1 MIIDARNLNLNSL
14 TANNNAK
21 TTKASQAKTEELVR
35 NLDKAEGSFFV
46 RQDSLESLIGQSA
59 GKTDTYTTS
68 NDYIDVSKIKIVRLK
83 SHYEEGFYTAGKALS
98 NAWLASSQNSS
109 LAIRECGSK
118 VSDEAVAG
126 MSKSEFLDYVR
137 ENGLDKEI
145 DWSAAEYAFRGE
157 KNYTNF
163 SEFTDYCAAF
173 CASLEDRIM
182 TDFSGDERKEQLE
195 ILYSTFENAIKDFT
209 DQLSESVDYTF
220 GTLGADID
228 MDKFAD
234 SIRQVMYDKKDA
246 YAEFIENNKDY
257 ADLEGSVDSWL
268 RRDVNY
274 MTEALRQA
282 YSPSDVQSGSG
293 ELWSENDILVI
304 GMMASKFTHEA
315 DMHGRG
321 SVLEYHD
328 EENMGLVIALNWL
341 STQKITEEFDVSDS
355 AKGLIGEL
363 FEKYA
368 QSFIDRVNITLEKQR
383 NNPIGA
389 SASAFKSLDE
399 KSVYAVLDVMKES
412 YAESG
417 DGEKAIYNTTSFA
430 RSTFLAK
437 RQNSEYLS
445 LWRYNSPVE
454 GAMRGQDFWGEFYE
468 TNSKSKFGGGM
479 GVIMEGW
486 NNFLNSLENKDDL
499 YSFRPYICGQIVRR
513 TSLAYPLV
521 GGYDNGK
528 YWGFNLEE
536 YVFGNKD

>member
-1 MIIDARNLNLNSL
+1 MIIDARNLNLNNF
-14 TANNNAK
+14 TANNPKVAN
-21 TTKASQAKTEELVR
+21 TSQAKTEELVR
-35 NLDKAEGSFFV
+35 NLDKAEGSLFI
-46 RQDSLESLIGQSA
+46 RQDSLENLVNQSA
-59 GKTDTYTTS
+59 GKTDTYTAD
-68 NDYIDVSKIKIVRLK
+68 NGYLDVSQIKIVRLK
-83 SHYEEGFYTAGKALS
+83 THYEQGFYTADKALS

-109 LAIRECGSK
+109 LSIRECGSK
-118 VSDEAVAG
+118 VSDEAVAD

-157 KNYTNF
+157 KNYQNF

-173 CASLEDRIM
+173 CASLEDRIKS
-182 TDFSGDERKEQLE
+182 DFSGDEQKEQLE
-195 ILYSTFENAIKDFT
+195 ILYSTFDSAIKDFA
-209 DQLSESVDYTF
+209 DQLSESVEYTF

-257 ADLEGSVDSWL
+257 AGLEGSADSWL
-268 RRDVNY
+268 KRDVNY

-282 YSPSDVQSGSG
+282 YAPADVQSGDS
-293 ELWSENDILVI
+293 ELWSEKDILVI

-321 SVLEYHD
+321 SVFEYQD
-328 EENMGLVIALNWL
+328 EENMGLVMALNWL
-341 STQKITEEFDVSDS
+341 STQKITEAFDVSDS
-355 AKGLIGEL
+355 VKGLVGEL

-368 QSFIDRVNITLEKQR
+368 QSFIDRVNISLERSR

-399 KSVYAVLDVMKES
+399 KAIYAVLDVMKKS
-412 YAESG
+412 YDESG
-417 DGEKAIYNTTSFA
+417 DGEKAIYDTTSFA
-430 RSTFLAK
+430 RNTFLAK

-513 TSLAYPLV
+513 TSLSFPLI

-536 YVFGNKD
+536 YVFGSKK

>member
-1 MIIDARNLNLNSL
+1 MNIDARNLFLNNL
-14 TANNNAK
+14 TANNPKVSNTSQTK
-21 TTKASQAKTEELVR
+21 TDELVR
-35 NLDKAEGSFFV
+35 NLDKVEGSFFIK
-46 RQDSLESLIGQSA
+46 QDSLESLINQSA
-59 GKTDTYTTS
+59 NKTDTYTAG
-68 NDYIDVSKIKIVRLK
+68 NDYIDVSQIKIVRLK
-83 SHYEEGFYTAGKALS
+83 SHYEEGFYTADKALS

-109 LAIRECGSK
+109 LTIRECGSK
-118 VSDEAVAG
+118 VSDEAVSG

-137 ENGLDKEI
+137 ENGLDKAI

-173 CASLEDRIM
+173 CASLEDRIK
-182 TDFSGDERKEQLE
+182 TDFSGDEQKEQLE
-195 ILYSTFENAIKDFT
+195 ILYNTFDNAIKDFT
-209 DQLSESVDYTF
+209 DQLSEGVDYTF

-234 SIRQVMYDKKDA
+234 SIRQVMYDKKNA

-257 ADLEGSVDSWL
+257 AGLEGSVDSWL
-268 RRDVNY
+268 ERDVNY

-282 YSPSDVQSGSG
+282 YSPSDVQSGND

-399 KSVYAVLDVMKES
+399 KSIYAVLDVMKES

-417 DGEKAIYNTTSFA
+417 DGEKAIYDTTSFA
-430 RSTFLAK
+430 RNAFLAK
-437 RQNSEYLS
+437 RQDPEYLS

-468 TNSKSKFGGGM
+468 TNSKSRFGGGM
-479 GVIMEGW
+479 GAIMEGW

-499 YSFRPYICGQIVRR
+499 YSFRPYIGSQTGRR
-513 TSLAYPLV
+513 TSLTFPLV

-536 YVFGNKD
+536 YVFGSKE